1 MTDQENLAL
10 ALAEIAQLKKRLSQ
24 AHKDFVN
31 LEKKNAELQR
41 QNRVLENE
49 IFDLKESKK
58 FTFKKSKNGSRTGKT
73 ADELENELS
82 WRWENDLQEE
92 RRRNEMGRQGIF
104 G

>member
-24 AHKDFVN
+24 ANKDFVK
-31 LEKKNAELQR
+31 LQKKNADLQR

-49 IFDLKESKK
+49 IYNLKESSKAAKAKK
-58 FTFKKSKNGSRTGKT
+58 GSRTGKT

-82 WRWENDLQEE
+82 WKWENDLQES
-92 RRRNEMGRQGIF
+92 RRRNEMGCQGIY